1 MHHGDTRQAHIGL
14 AWQLGI
20 KPDKDGRIMLGR
32 CIKCS
37 DLNREF
43 ADYDFIITLNKI
55 VWDDP
60 EFDKKK
66 KLALLDHEM
75 CHAAPN
81 YDDETGEQKMDERNR
96 LLYRKRAHTIEE
108 FTEIVERHGCY
119 KRDLECFAEALFKK
133 REPSLFPPPPPKG
146 KKAEVAVQ

>member
-66 KLALLDHEM
+66 KLAL
-75 CHAAPN
+75 PRRSWRIN
-81 YDDETGEQKMDERNR
+81 PVT
-96 LLYRKRAHTIEE
+96 RAQ
-108 FTEIVERHGCY
+108 
-119 KRDLECFAEALFKK
+119 
-133 REPSLFPPPPPKG
+133 EPGQS
-146 KKAEVAVQ
+146 